1 MKIKLA
7 AARVN
12 AGLTQKQVAE
22 ALNVSNNTVV
32 AWENGTTEPKI
43 TQAKAL
49 SVLFNM
55 PIDNIIF
62 LPEES
67 NKI

>member
-1 MKIKLA
+1 MRIKLA

-22 ALNVSNNTVV
+22 AMNVTNNTVV
-32 AWENGTTEPKI
+32 AWENGASEPKI
-43 TQAKAL
+43 SQARKL
-49 SVLFNM
+49 SDLYHM
-55 PIDNIIF
+55 PLDNIIF

-67 NKI
+67 NYI

>member
-67 NKI
+67 N